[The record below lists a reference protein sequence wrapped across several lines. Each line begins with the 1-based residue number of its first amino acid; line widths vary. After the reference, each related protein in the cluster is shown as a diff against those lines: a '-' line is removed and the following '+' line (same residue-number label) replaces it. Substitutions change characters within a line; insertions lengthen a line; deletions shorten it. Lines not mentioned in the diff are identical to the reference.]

1 MLGRYNR
8 QMTVES
14 KWSSHKLGK
23 STNFQNACKLLS
35 NKFVYV
41 IFPLRLL
48 VGFHLRHIWAMKLL
62 DLEKNGSVRDVDAIA
77 YCKNESD
84 IQKIRV
90 LNKNF
95 ELSEY

>member
-1 MLGRYNR
+1 
-8 QMTVES
+8 
-14 KWSSHKLGK
+14 
-23 STNFQNACKLLS
+23 
-35 NKFVYV
+35 
-41 IFPLRLL
+41 
-48 VGFHLRHIWAMKLL
+48 MKLL